1 MMIVVGQSIL
11 VLLFTCVGYALVK
24 TKLVDPKHTKVLSTL
39 AVYVFLSATVF
50 RTFANNFTINY
61 LKEKYMLVLIS
72 AVILIVL
79 IAVMRPL
86 SKLLT
91 KEPYKRDVLS
101 YCMTVPNYGYVG
113 YAMAEGIFGGLMLQN
128 VMMVTM
134 PIAMY
139 AYTFGYCMLSRT
151 KVSFKKLINP
161 VNIAMVAGAI
171 VGISGFRLSDVPVL
185 EQFLSKAAACMAPTG
200 MILVGM
206 VTAEYPAGQLLK
218 RKDVYLVTA
227 LRLLVVPLII
237 GAVLKLLNIDLQL
250 IIPIMLVM
258 AMPTSANAIIF
269 PKLAGEDCHTGAS
282 LALVSNIVC
291 CATVPFIF
299 WIFGLMPA

>member
-24 TKLVDPKHTKVLSTL
+24 TKLIDPKNTKILSTL
-39 AVYVFLSATVF
+39 AVYVYLSATVF
-50 RTFANNFTINY
+50 RTFATNFTVNY
-61 LKEKYMLVLIS
+61 LKEQYLLVLVS

-79 IAVMRPL
+79 ILVMRPL

-91 KEPYKRDVLS
+91 KESYKRNVLS

-128 VMMVTM
+128 VMMVTI
-134 PIAMY
+134 PISMY
-139 AYTFGYCMLSRT
+139 AYTFGYCMLTRS

-171 VGISGFRLSDVPVL
+171 VGLSGFKLSDVTVL
-185 EQFLSKAAACMAPTG
+185 NQFLSKAAACMAPTG
-200 MILVGM
+200 MILVGA
-206 VTAEYPAGQLLK
+206 VTAEYPVRQLLK

-227 LRLLVVPLII
+227 LRLLAVPLII
-237 GAVLKLLNIDLQL
+237 GAALRLLHVDTT
-250 IIPIMLVM
+250 IITPIMLVM

-269 PKLAGEDCHTGAS
+269 PKLVGEDCHTGAS
-282 LALVSNIVC
+282 LALISNILC
-291 CATVPFIF
+291 CATIPLIF
-299 WIFGLMPA
+299 WIFGLMP